1 MRLTSIKMAGF
12 KSFVDPTTL
21 NFPNSMVGIVG
32 PNGCGKSNIIDAVRW
47 VMGESSKHIR
57 GDTMDDVIFNG
68 SSTRKP
74 IGQASIELIFDNSD
88 GKLGGEY
95 SSFAEIAV
103 RRQAT
108 RDGTSQYF
116 LNGTKCR
123 RKDIVQLFL
132 GTGLGPKSYAIIE
145 QGMISR
151 LIDAKPEELRV
162 YLEEAAGISKYK
174 ERRRETETR
183 IRHTR
188 ENLDRLN
195 DVIEEISKR
204 IEHLQRQAKAAERY
218 KELKAEERKVKTEL
232 LTLRWQAHQQEVQ
245 DRKHTMEHKE
255 TEIEK
260 VVADIREI
268 EAEIERLRQ
277 QHADETEQFNGVQGD
292 YYKLGGEISRIEQS
306 ISHVKELNTRYE
318 EELKQVQEAWA
329 QSEKSLFDE
338 QAKSSELENK
348 ISEMEPKLSS
358 ARDELNSNSEKL
370 GEAESKMAKWQDAWE
385 ALSVKIAEPARIVE
399 IEASRIEY
407 LENHLEQ
414 LAERKDKLL
423 EDLHKFNQIKSSKQS
438 EDFVS
443 KVNET
448 STALQAI
455 SPKIFELSENISVG
469 RDTSQGL
476 SVQLEKARE
485 KLQTQQTE
493 LSSLQAL
500 QRVVLGEE
508 GKDVSRW
515 LEQHGFSDAPRL
527 MDRLKTEDGWEAAV
541 ETVLG
546 DYLEAV
552 CVDDLTQIAGS
563 VKDIKTG
570 RMMVLGQSIS
580 NSAQSSQGS
589 GQVTDQMPGQT
600 SGETLVSKVKAPVD
614 LSDKLAYV
622 FVANDIQSAV
632 DKSASLE
639 PGQSVITRD
648 GVWLGPGWL
657 RVSRIAANKG
667 NVLQRKN
674 EILNLEKVVQ
684 SQQDEIIQ
692 LVSNLE
698 NCQRALYEN
707 EKQRDTVQAS
717 LSNAQKVHAQAE
729 AEMSG
734 WESEKE
740 HVERQE
746 EQMREYLDDVNRQI
760 TQSEEE
766 LSESRI
772 SKQQADAVLEV
783 LDVERTALLGQRDS
797 AAFHLSGV
805 RSEEVERRESAHHL
819 ALNLESYRSSLN
831 AAHASLERMKEQSKQ
846 LKQREQSLGLSIEQG
861 NVPIVGLNES
871 LKEFVDQRVKIEH
884 SLAEA
889 RMVAQKTEELI
900 RSRQE
905 NNVETQ
911 CNLEQHRVE
920 LSELQLAWQE
930 ANVRSKTVQEQLNE
944 YDVSPETVLETL
956 DEDAS
961 LTKWEEKAD
970 KLERKIDCLGPIN
983 LAAIGE
989 FEEHN
994 ERKEYLD
1001 KQHEDLT
1008 NALQTLEEAI
1018 QKIDK
1023 ETKDRFKDIFDNVNN
1038 HLQAMYPRLFGGGK
1052 AYLEMTGD
1060 DLLTTGVAIMARPP
1074 GKRLSSIQLMSG
1086 GEKALTAVALVFS
1099 LFELNP
1105 APFCLLDEV
1114 DAPLDDTNVTRFCE
1128 LLKDMSDRVQ
1138 FIYITHN
1145 KNTMEY
1151 ANQLLGITMHEPGV
1165 SRIVSV
1171 DVDAAAEMVA
1181 V

>member
-74 IGQASIELIFDNSD
+74 ISQASIELIFDNSD

-103 RRQAT
+103 RRQVT
-108 RDGTSQYF
+108 RDGASQYY

-195 DVIEEISKR
+195 DVIEEITKR

-218 KELKAEERKVKTEL
+218 KELKADERKVKTEL

-245 DRKHTMEHKE
+245 DRKQSMEQKE

-260 VVADIREI
+260 VVADSREI
-268 EAEIERLRQ
+268 EAEIEKLRQ
-277 QHADETEQFNGVQGD
+277 QHADETEAFNVVQGD

-329 QSEKSLFDE
+329 QSEKGLLDE
-338 QAKSSELENK
+338 QSKSTELENK
-348 ISEMEPKLSS
+348 IADIEPKLNA

-370 GEAESKMAKWQDAWE
+370 GEAESEMAKWQDAWE
-385 ALSVKIAEPARIVE
+385 ALSVKIAEPTQVIE

-407 LENHLEQ
+407 LENHIAQ
-414 LAERKDKLL
+414 LAERKEKLL

-443 KVNET
+443 RVNET

-455 SPKIFELSENISVG
+455 SPKIVELSENISAG
-469 RDTSQGL
+469 RDTSQEL
-476 SVQLEKARE
+476 SGQLEKARE
-485 KLQTQQTE
+485 KLQTKQTE

-515 LEQHGFSDAPRL
+515 LEQHNLSDAPRL
-527 MDRLKTEDGWEAAV
+527 MDRLKTEAGWEAAV

-552 CVDDLTQIAGS
+552 CVDELTQIAGS

-570 RMMVLGQSIS
+570 RMMVLGQNASSASQS
-580 NSAQSSQGS
+580 NHNS
-589 GQVTDQMPGQT
+589 GQT
-600 SGETLVSKVKAPVD
+600 SGDTLVSKVKAPVD
-614 LSDKLAYV
+614 LSDKLGNV
-622 FVANDIQSAV
+622 FVANDIQSALN
-632 DKSASLE
+632 KSASLQ

-648 GVWLGPGWL
+648 GVWFGPGWL

-674 EILNLEKVVQ
+674 EILSLEKVVQ

-692 LVSNLE
+692 MVSNLE
-698 NCQRALYEN
+698 ACQREMYEN

-746 EQMREYLDDVNRQI
+746 EQMREYLEDVNRQV
-760 TQSEEE
+760 TKSEEE
-766 LSESRI
+766 LSESRV
-772 SKQQADAVLEV
+772 SKQQADSVLEV
-783 LDVERTALLGQRDS
+783 LDVERTALLEQRDS
-797 AAFHLSGV
+797 AAFHLDGV
-805 RSEEVERRESAHHL
+805 RSEEVERRESTHRL
-819 ALNLESYRSSLN
+819 ALDLESCRSSLN
-831 AAHASLERMKEQSKQ
+831 ATHASLERMKEQSEQ
-846 LKQREQSLGLSIEQG
+846 LKQREQSLGLSIEDG
-861 NVPIVGLNES
+861 NAPLAELNES
-871 LKEFVDQRVKIEH
+871 LREFVDQRVKIEH
-884 SLAEA
+884 SLSEA
-889 RMVAQKTEELI
+889 RMVAQKTEEFI
-900 RSRQE
+900 RNRQE
-905 NNVETQ
+905 NNVEKQ
-911 CNLEQHRVE
+911 RSLEQQRGE
-920 LSELQLAWQE
+920 LNALQLAWQE

-944 YDVSPETVLETL
+944 YDVSPETVLEGL
-956 DEDAS
+956 EEDAS
-961 LTKWEEKAD
+961 LQKWEERAE
-970 KLERKIDCLGPIN
+970 KLERKINRLGPIN

-1001 KQHEDLT
+1001 KQFEDLT
-1008 NALQTLEEAI
+1008 NALQILEDAI

-1023 ETKDRFKDIFDNVNN
+1023 ETKDRFKDIFDSVNS

-1114 DAPLDDTNVTRFCE
+1114 DAPLDDANVTRFCE

>member
-21 NFPNSMVGIVG
+21 DFPTSMVGIVG

-57 GDTMDDVIFNG
+57 GDTMEDVIFNG

-74 IGQASIELIFDNSD
+74 IGQASIELVFDNSD

-108 RDGTSQYF
+108 RDGTSKYF
-116 LNGTKCR
+116 LNSTKCR

-132 GTGLGPKSYAIIE
+132 GTGLGPRSYAIIE

-174 ERRRETETR
+174 ERRRETEIR

-195 DVIEEISKR
+195 DLIEEITKR

-218 KELKAEERKVKTEL
+218 KVLKAEERQAKTEL
-232 LTLRWQAHQQEVQ
+232 LALRWQAHQDEVQ
-245 DRKHTMEHKE
+245 ERKNAMEHKE
-255 TEIEK
+255 TESQK
-260 VVADIREI
+260 VVADIRAI
-268 EAEIERLRQ
+268 EAEIEALRQ
-277 QHADETEQFNGVQGD
+277 QHADETEQFNQVQGD

-306 ISHVKELNTRYE
+306 INHVQELNSRYD
-318 EELKQVQEAWA
+318 EELKQVQESWT
-329 QSEKSLFDE
+329 QSEKTLHE
-338 QAKSSELENK
+338 ETAKADELEQK
-348 ISEMEPKLSS
+348 IAEIEPNLNS
-358 ARDELNSNSEKL
+358 ARDELSTNSEKL
-370 GEAESKMAKWQDAWE
+370 GEAESEMAKWQDAWE
-385 ALSVKIAEPARIVE
+385 ALSVKIAEPAQIIE

-423 EDLHKFNQIKSSKQS
+423 EDLHRFSQVKSSKQS
-438 EDFVS
+438 EDFIS
-443 KVNET
+443 RVNET

-455 SPKIFELSENISVG
+455 SPKIVELSKSISAG
-469 RDTSQGL
+469 RDNSQTLG
-476 SVQLEKARE
+476 VQLEKARE
-485 KLQTQQTE
+485 QLQTKQTE

-515 LEQHGFSDAPRL
+515 LDQHGLSKAPRL
-527 MDRLKTEDGWEAAV
+527 MDKLKTEAGWEAAV

-552 CVDDLTQIAGS
+552 CVDKIEQVASS

-570 RMMVLGQSIS
+570 RMMVLSQRVS
-580 NSAQSSQGS
+580 NTSSS
-589 GQVTDQMPGQT
+589 
-600 SGETLVSKVKAPVD
+600 SHALGETLVSKVKAPVD
-614 LSDKLAYV
+614 LSAKLGSI
-622 FVANDIQSAV
+622 FIANDLQSALK
-632 DKSASLE
+632 KSVSLE
-639 PGQSVITRD
+639 SGQSVITRD
-648 GVWLGPGWL
+648 GVWLGVGWL

-674 EILNLEKVVQ
+674 EILNLEKEVQ
-684 SQQDEIIQ
+684 TQQNEIIQ
-692 LVSNLE
+692 MVSDLE
-698 NCQRALYEN
+698 TCQHELYEN
-707 EKQRDTVQAS
+707 EKQRDTAQAS

-746 EQMREYLDDVNRQI
+746 EQLRDYLDDVNRQI
-760 TQSEEE
+760 KQSEEE
-766 LSESRI
+766 LEESRA
-772 SKQQADAVLEV
+772 SKQQADSVLEV
-783 LDVERTALLGQRDS
+783 LDVERKGLLEQRDS
-797 AAFHLSGV
+797 TVFHLDGA
-805 RSEEVERRESAHHL
+805 RSEEVERRESTHRL

-831 AAHASLERMKEQSKQ
+831 ATHASLERMKEQSEQ
-846 LKQREQSLGLSIEQG
+846 LKQREQSLQQSIKDGSAPLVE
-861 NVPIVGLNES
+861 LNEN
-871 LKEFVDQRVKIEH
+871 LKEYVDQRVELEH
-884 SLAEA
+884 SLSDA
-889 RMVAQKTEELI
+889 RMVAQKTEEQI
-900 RSRQE
+900 RTKQE
-905 NNVETQ
+905 HNVETQ
-911 CNLEQHRVE
+911 RNLEQLRDE
-920 LSELQLAWQE
+920 LNELRLAWQE
-930 ANVRSKTVQEQLNE
+930 ANVRSKTVQEQLHE
-944 YDVSPETVLETL
+944 YDVAPEAVLEKL
-956 DEDAS
+956 EEDAT
-961 LTKWEEKAD
+961 LEKWEEKTQS
-970 KLERKIDCLGPIN
+970 LERKINRLGPIN

-989 FEEHN
+989 YEEHN

-1008 NALQTLEEAI
+1008 NALETLENAI
-1018 QKIDK
+1018 RKIDK
-1023 ETKDRFKDIFDNVNN
+1023 ETKDRFKDIFENVNS

-1052 AYLEMTGD
+1052 AFLEMTGD

-1114 DAPLDDTNVTRFCE
+1114 DAPLDDANVIRFCD

-1145 KNTMEY
+1145 KNTMEF

-1171 DVDAAAEMVA
+1171 DVDAAAELAA

>member
-21 NFPNSMVGIVG
+21 DFPNSMVGIVG

-74 IGQASIELIFDNSD
+74 ISQASIELVFDNSD

-103 RRQAT
+103 RRQVT
-108 RDGTSQYF
+108 RDGTSKYF

-195 DVIEEISKR
+195 DVIEEITKR

-218 KELKAEERKVKTEL
+218 KELKADERKVKTEL

-245 DRKHTMEHKE
+245 DRKHSMEHKE

-260 VVADIREI
+260 VVAEIREI
-268 EAEIERLRQ
+268 EAEIEKLRQ
-277 QHADETEQFNGVQGD
+277 QHADETEQFNEVQGD

-329 QSEKSLFDE
+329 QSEKGLLEE

-348 ISEMEPKLSS
+348 ISDIEPKLSA
-358 ARDELNSNSEKL
+358 ARDELNNNSEKL
-370 GEAESKMAKWQDAWE
+370 GEAESKMTKWQDAWE
-385 ALSVKIAEPARIVE
+385 ALSVKIAEPAQVVE

-407 LENHLEQ
+407 LENHIEQ

-443 KVNET
+443 RVNET
-448 STALQAI
+448 STVLQAI
-455 SPKIFELSENISVG
+455 SPKIVALSESISEG
-469 RDTSQGL
+469 RDTSQAL

-485 KLQTQQTE
+485 KLQTKQTE

-515 LEQHGFSDAPRL
+515 LEQHGLSDAPRL

-552 CVDDLTQIAGS
+552 CVDEFTQIAGS

-570 RMMVLGQSIS
+570 RMMVLGQTTSDAS
-580 NSAQSSQGS
+580 HSSQNS
-589 GQVTDQMPGQT
+589 SD
-600 SGETLVSKVKAPVD
+600 TLVSKVKAPVD
-614 LSDKLAYV
+614 LSDKLGNV
-622 FVANDIQSAV
+622 FVANDIQSALK
-632 DKSASLE
+632 KSASLE
-639 PGQSVITRD
+639 AGQSVITRD
-648 GVWLGPGWL
+648 GVWFGSGWL

-674 EILNLEKVVQ
+674 EILKLEKEVQ
-684 SQQDEIIQ
+684 SQQEEIINM
-692 LVSNLE
+692 VSNLE
-698 NCQRALYEN
+698 TCQRELYEN

-746 EQMREYLDDVNRQI
+746 EQMQEYLDDVNRQI

-766 LSESRI
+766 LIESRA
-772 SKQQADAVLEV
+772 SKQKADAILEL
-783 LDVERTALLGQRDS
+783 LDVERTALVEQRDS
-797 AAFHLSGV
+797 AAFHLDGV
-805 RSEEVERRESAHHL
+805 RTEEVERRESTHRL
-819 ALNLESYRSSLN
+819 ALDLESYRSSLN
-831 AAHASLERMKEQSKQ
+831 ATHASLERMKGQSEQ
-846 LKQREQSLGLSIEQG
+846 LKQREQTLSVSIKDG
-861 NVPIVGLNES
+861 NAPLVGLNES

-884 SLAEA
+884 NLSEA
-889 RMVAQKTEELI
+889 RMVAQKTEEFI
-900 RSRQE
+900 RNRQE

-911 CNLEQHRVE
+911 RSLEQHRGE
-920 LSELQLAWQE
+920 LNELQLAWQE

-944 YDVSPETVLETL
+944 YDVSPETVLEAL

-961 LTKWEEKAD
+961 LQKWEDKAE
-970 KLERKIDCLGPIN
+970 KLERKINRLGPIN

-1008 NALQTLEEAI
+1008 NALQILEDAI

-1023 ETKDRFKDIFDNVNN
+1023 ETKDRFKDIFDNVNS

-1114 DAPLDDTNVTRFCE
+1114 DAPLDDANVTRFCE

>member
-21 NFPNSMVGIVG
+21 DFPTSMVGIVG

-57 GDTMDDVIFNG
+57 GDTMEDVIFNG

-74 IGQASIELIFDNSD
+74 ISHASIELVFDNSE
-88 GKLGGEY
+88 GKIGGEY
-95 SSFAEIAV
+95 SSYTDISV
-103 RRQAT
+103 RRQVT
-108 RDGTSQYF
+108 RDGQSKYF

-123 RKDIVQLFL
+123 RKDIVGLFL
-132 GTGLGPKSYAIIE
+132 GTGLGPRSYAIIE

-151 LIDAKPEELRV
+151 LIDAKPDELRV

-174 ERRRETETR
+174 ERRRETENR

-195 DVIEEISKR
+195 DVIEEITKR

-218 KELKAEERKVKTEL
+218 KVLKAEERQAKTEL
-232 LTLRWQAHQQEVQ
+232 LALRWQAHQEDVLE
-245 DRKHTMEHKE
+245 RKHAMEHKE

-260 VVADIREI
+260 VVSDIRGI
-268 EAEIERLRQ
+268 EAEIEKLRQ
-277 QHADETEQFNGVQGD
+277 KHADETEKFNQVQGD

-306 ISHVKELNTRYE
+306 IQHVKELNSRYD
-318 EELKQVQEAWA
+318 EELTQVQETWA
-329 QSEKSLFDE
+329 KSEKSLIDE
-338 QAKSSELENK
+338 QAKASDLENK
-348 ISEMEPKLSS
+348 IAEIEPKLTA
-358 ARDELNSNSEKL
+358 AREELSSNSEKL

-385 ALSVKIAEPARIVE
+385 ALSEKISEPAQIVE
-399 IEASRIEY
+399 IEASRIEH
-407 LENHLEQ
+407 LESHLEQ

-423 EDLHKFNQIKSSKQS
+423 EDLHQFSKHKDAKQS
-438 EDFVS
+438 EDFVAR
-443 KVNET
+443 VNET

-455 SPKIFELSENISVG
+455 SPKIVELAKKISAG
-469 RDTSQGL
+469 RDKSQTFG
-476 SVQLEKARE
+476 VQLEKARE
-485 KLQTQQTE
+485 KLQTLQAE

-508 GKDVSRW
+508 GKDVSKW
-515 LEQHGFSDAPRL
+515 LDQHGLSKAPRL
-527 MDRLKTEDGWEAAV
+527 MDQIKTEAGWEAAV

-552 CVDDLTQIAGS
+552 CVKDLQQVAES
-563 VKDIKTG
+563 LRDIKTG
-570 RMMVLGQSIS
+570 RMMVL
-580 NSAQSSQGS
+580 NRSADLSQH
-589 GQVTDQMPGQT
+589 
-600 SGETLVSKVKAPVD
+600 EENTLASKVTAPVD
-614 LSDKLAYV
+614 LSDRLGNV
-622 FVANDIQSAV
+622 FTASTMQRALR
-632 DKSASLE
+632 KAASLE
-639 PGQSVITRD
+639 AGQSVITRD
-648 GVWLGPGWL
+648 GVWVGAGWL

-667 NVLQRKN
+667 NVLQRKK
-674 EILNLEKVVQ
+674 EILALEKQVEAQQ
-684 SQQDEIIQ
+684 SAIVKMAAD
-692 LVSNLE
+692 LE
-698 NCQRALYEN
+698 NCQHQLYEN
-707 EKQRDTVQAS
+707 EKQRDQVQAS

-746 EQMREYLDDVNRQI
+746 DQLRDYLEDVNRQI
-760 TQSEEE
+760 QQAEEE
-766 LSESRI
+766 LVESRQ
-772 SKQQADAVLEV
+772 SKQEADSILEV
-783 LDVERTALLGQRDS
+783 LNVDRKALLEQRDNTV
-797 AAFHLSGV
+797 FHLDGV
-805 RSEEVERRESAHHL
+805 RSEEVERRESAHRL
-819 ALNLESYRSSLN
+819 ALNLESYKSSLN
-831 AAHASLERMKEQSKQ
+831 ATHASLERMREQAEQ
-846 LKQREQSLGLSIEQG
+846 LKQREQSLHESIKDSSTPLTE
-861 NVPIVGLNES
+861 LNMR
-871 LKEFVDQRVKIEH
+871 LKEHVDQRVKIEH

-889 RMVAQKTEELI
+889 RGIAQKTEDLI
-900 RSRQE
+900 RSKQE
-905 NNVETQ
+905 HNAATQ
-911 CNLEQHRVE
+911 RSLEEYRNE
-920 LSELQLAWQE
+920 LNQLQLAWQE
-930 ANVRSKTVQEQLNE
+930 ANVRSKTVQEQLHE
-944 YDVSPETVLETL
+944 YDVAAEAVLEKL
-956 DEDAS
+956 EDGAS
-961 LTKWEEKAD
+961 LEKWEEKTQS
-970 KLERKIDCLGPIN
+970 LERKINRLGPIN

-1001 KQHEDLT
+1001 KQHEDLI
-1008 NALQTLEEAI
+1008 NALETLESAI
-1018 QKIDK
+1018 RKIDK
-1023 ETKDRFKDIFDNVNN
+1023 ETKDRFKDIFENVNS

-1052 AYLEMTGD
+1052 AFLEMTGD

-1114 DAPLDDTNVTRFCE
+1114 DAPLDDANVTRFCD

-1138 FIYITHN
+1138 FIFITHN

-1181 V
+1181 VS

>member
-21 NFPNSMVGIVG
+21 DFPTSMVGIVG

-57 GDTMDDVIFNG
+57 GDTMEDVIFNG

-74 IGQASIELIFDNSD
+74 IGQASIELVFDNSD

-108 RDGTSQYF
+108 RDGTSKYF

-132 GTGLGPKSYAIIE
+132 GTGLGPRSYAIIE

-174 ERRRETETR
+174 ERRRETEIR

-195 DVIEEISKR
+195 DVIEEITKR
-204 IEHLQRQAKAAERY
+204 IQHLQRQAKAAERY
-218 KELKAEERKVKTEL
+218 KVLKVEERQAKIEL
-232 LTLRWQAHQQEVQ
+232 LALRWQAHQDEVQ
-245 DRKHTMEHKE
+245 ERKNAMEHKE
-255 TEIEK
+255 TESQK
-260 VVADIREI
+260 VVADIRAI
-268 EAEIERLRQ
+268 EAEIEALRQ
-277 QHADETEQFNGVQGD
+277 QHADETELFNQVQGD

-306 ISHVKELNTRYE
+306 ISHVQELNSRYD
-318 EELKQVQEAWA
+318 EELKQVQESWA
-329 QSEKSLFDE
+329 QSEKSLLGE
-338 QAKSSELENK
+338 TAKADELEQK
-348 ISEMEPKLSS
+348 IAEIEPSLNS
-358 ARDELNSNSEKL
+358 ARDELSSNSEKL
-370 GEAESKMAKWQDAWE
+370 GEAESEMAKWQDAWE
-385 ALSVKIAEPARIVE
+385 ALSVKIAEPAQIIE

-423 EDLHKFNQIKSSKQS
+423 EDLHRFSQVKSSRQS

-443 KVNET
+443 RVNET

-455 SPKIFELSENISVG
+455 SPKIIELSKSISAG
-469 RDTSQGL
+469 RDNSQTLG
-476 SVQLEKARE
+476 VQLEKARE
-485 KLQTQQTE
+485 QLQTKQTE

-515 LEQHGFSDAPRL
+515 LDQHGLSKAPRL
-527 MDRLKTEDGWEAAV
+527 MDKLKTEAGWEAAV

-552 CVDDLTQIAGS
+552 CVDKIEQVASS

-570 RMMVLGQSIS
+570 RMMVLS
-580 NSAQSSQGS
+580 NGASYASTPSHAL
-589 GQVTDQMPGQT
+589 
-600 SGETLVSKVKAPVD
+600 GETLVSKVKAPVD
-614 LSDKLAYV
+614 LSAKLGSI
-622 FVANDIQSAV
+622 FIANDLQSALK
-632 DKSASLE
+632 KSASLE
-639 PGQSVITRD
+639 SGQSVITRD
-648 GVWLGPGWL
+648 GVWLGVGWL

-674 EILNLEKVVQ
+674 EILNLEKEVQ
-684 SQQDEIIQ
+684 AQQNEIIQ
-692 LVSNLE
+692 MVSDLE
-698 NCQRALYEN
+698 TCQRELYEN

-717 LSNAQKVHAQAE
+717 LSKAQKVHAQAE

-746 EQMREYLDDVNRQI
+746 EQLRDYLDDVDRQI
-760 TQSEEE
+760 NQSEEE
-766 LSESRI
+766 LEESRA
-772 SKQQADAVLEV
+772 SKQQADSLLEV
-783 LDVERTALLGQRDS
+783 FDVERKGMLEQRDS
-797 AAFHLSGV
+797 AVFHLDGA
-805 RSEEVERRESAHHL
+805 RSKEVERRESTHRL
-819 ALNLESYRSSLN
+819 ALHLESYRASLN
-831 AAHASLERMKEQSKQ
+831 ATHASLERMKEHAEQ
-846 LKQREQSLGLSIEQG
+846 LKQREQSLQQSIKDGSTPLVE
-861 NVPIVGLNES
+861 LNEN
-871 LKEFVDQRVKIEH
+871 LKEYVDQRVKLEH
-884 SLAEA
+884 SLSDA
-889 RMVAQKTEELI
+889 RMVAQKTEEKI
-900 RSRQE
+900 RAKQE
-905 NNVETQ
+905 HNVETQ
-911 CNLEQHRVE
+911 RNLEQLRDE
-920 LSELQLAWQE
+920 LNELQLAWQE
-930 ANVRSKTVQEQLNE
+930 ANVRSKTIQEQLHE
-944 YDVSPETVLETL
+944 YDVAPEAVLEKL
-956 DEDAS
+956 EEDAT
-961 LTKWEEKAD
+961 LEKWEEKTQS
-970 KLERKIDCLGPIN
+970 LERKISRLGPIN

-989 FEEHN
+989 YEEHK

-1001 KQHEDLT
+1001 KQHEDLS
-1008 NALQTLEEAI
+1008 NALETLEDAI
-1018 QKIDK
+1018 RKIDK
-1023 ETKDRFKDIFDNVNN
+1023 ETKDRFKDIFENVNS
-1038 HLQAMYPRLFGGGK
+1038 HLQAMFPRLFGGGK
-1052 AYLEMTGD
+1052 AFLEMTGD

-1114 DAPLDDTNVTRFCE
+1114 DAPLDDANVMRFCD

-1151 ANQLLGITMHEPGV
+1151 ARQLLGITMHEPGV

-1171 DVDAAAEMVA
+1171 DVDAAAELAA

>member
-1 MRLTSIKMAGF
+1 
-12 KSFVDPTTL
+12 
-21 NFPNSMVGIVG
+21 MVGIVG

-57 GDTMDDVIFNG
+57 GDTMEDVIFNG

-74 IGQASIELIFDNSD
+74 IGQASIELVFDNSD

-95 SSFAEIAV
+95 SSFTEIAV

-108 RDGTSQYF
+108 RDGISKYF

-151 LIDAKPEELRV
+151 LIDAKPEELRI

-174 ERRRETETR
+174 ERRRETENR

-195 DVIEEISKR
+195 DVIEEITKR

-218 KELKAEERKVKTEL
+218 KELKAEERQAKTEL
-232 LTLRWQAHQQEVQ
+232 LALRWQAHQADVQ
-245 DRKHTMEHKE
+245 DRKDAMEHKE
-255 TEIEK
+255 TESQK
-260 VVADIREI
+260 VVADIRAI
-268 EAEIERLRQ
+268 EAEIEALRQ
-277 QHADETEQFNGVQGD
+277 QH
-292 YYKLGGEISRIEQS
+292 IEQS
-306 ISHVKELNTRYE
+306 ISHVQEMNSRYD

-329 QSEKSLFDE
+329 QSEKSLLDE
-338 QAKSSELENK
+338 QAKASELEQK
-348 ISEMEPKLSS
+348 IAEIEPKLNS
-358 ARDELNSNSEKL
+358 ARDELSTNTEKL
-370 GEAESKMAKWQDAWE
+370 GEAESEMAKWQDAWE
-385 ALSVKIAEPARIVE
+385 ALSVKIAEPAQIVE

-414 LAERKDKLL
+414 LSERKDKLL
-423 EDLHKFNQIKSSKQS
+423 EDLHKFNQLKSSKQS
-438 EDFVS
+438 DDFVS
-443 KVNET
+443 RVNET
-448 STALQAI
+448 SATLQSI
-455 SPKIFELSENISVG
+455 SPKIVELSNTINEG
-469 RDTSQGL
+469 RDTSQSL

-485 KLQTQQTE
+485 KLQTNQTE

-515 LEQHGFSDAPRL
+515 LEQHGLTDAPRL

-552 CVDDLTQIAGS
+552 CVDELTQVASS

-570 RMMVLGQSIS
+570 RMMVLGQSAANAS
-580 NSAQSSQGS
+580 QANQVSSHAS
-589 GQVTDQMPGQT
+589 E
-600 SGETLVSKVKAPVD
+600 ETLVSKVKAPVD
-614 LSDKLAYV
+614 LSDKLGNV
-622 FVANDIQSAV
+622 FVANNIQAALK
-632 DKSASLE
+632 KSASLE

-648 GVWLGPGWL
+648 GVWFGPGWL

-674 EILNLEKVVQ
+674 EILSLEKVVQ
-684 SQQDEIIQ
+684 TQQEEIIQ
-692 LVSNLE
+692 MVSSLE
-698 NCQRALYEN
+698 TCQREMYEN
-707 EKQRDTVQAS
+707 EKERDRVQAS

-734 WESEKE
+734 WESEKQ

-746 EQMREYLDDVNRQI
+746 EQMREYLEDINRQLK
-760 TQSEEE
+760 QSEEE
-766 LSESRI
+766 LEESRA
-772 SKQQADAVLEV
+772 SKQQADSVLEV
-783 LDVERTALLGQRDS
+783 FDVERTGLLEQRDS
-797 AAFHLSGV
+797 AAFHLDGA
-805 RSEEVERRESAHHL
+805 RSEEVQRRESAHSL
-819 ALNLESYRSSLN
+819 ALNLESFRSSLN
-831 AAHASLERMKEQSKQ
+831 ATHASLERMKEQSKQ
-846 LKQREQSLGLSIEQG
+846 LKQREHSLQLSIKDGSAPLVE
-861 NVPIVGLNES
+861 LNEN
-871 LKEFVDQRVKIEH
+871 LKEFVDQRVKLEH
-884 SLAEA
+884 SLSDA

-900 RSRQE
+900 RTKQE
-905 NNVETQ
+905 LNVETQ
-911 CNLEQHRVE
+911 RNLEQLRNE
-920 LSELQLAWQE
+920 LNELQLAWQE
-930 ANVRSKTVQEQLNE
+930 ANVRSKTVQEQLHE
-944 YDVSPETVLETL
+944 YDVAPEAILEGL
-956 DEDAS
+956 DEEAS
-961 LTKWEEKAD
+961 LAKWEEKTE
-970 KLERKIDCLGPIN
+970 KLERKINRLGPIN

-1008 NALQTLEEAI
+1008 NALDTLEDAI
-1018 QKIDK
+1018 RKIDK
-1023 ETKDRFKDIFDNVNN
+1023 ETKDRFKDIFDNVNT

-1060 DLLTTGVAIMARPP
+1060 DLLTTGVSIMARPP

-1114 DAPLDDTNVTRFCE
+1114 DAPLDDANVARFCD
-1128 LLKDMSDRVQ
+1128 LLKDMSERVQ

-1171 DVDAAAEMVA
+1171 DVDAAAELAA